1 MEKLQF
7 FWLLPVKTKLYNSY
21 LTFPR
26 QTLMKV
32 FNFPVKN
39 TSSGI
44 GTFKAASI
52 AALAAAAVFV
62 YPLLLFFFIFSRS
75 EKAMAVMF
83 CVHDCLIVY
92 LIYVSYSLNT
102 E

>member
-1 MEKLQF
+1 MAVFIQLEIEDITPGSIMDGETPF

-62 YPLLLFFFIFSRS
+62 
-75 EKAMAVMF
+75 
-83 CVHDCLIVY
+83 
-92 LIYVSYSLNT
+92 
-102 E
+102 